1 MPKLTLKEI
10 IMTVKIYHNPRCSKS
25 RETLSLLEEKGL
37 SPDVTEYL
45 KTPPDVETLT
55 DILNT
60 LNMEPRQLMRQHEA
74 EYKENHLDNPD
85 LTKEQL
91 IQAMI
96 DFPKIMERPIVV
108 NNGKV
113 AIGRPPVNVL
123 DIL

>member
-1 MPKLTLKEI
+1 
-10 IMTVKIYHNPRCSKS
+10 MTVKIYHNPRCSKS
-25 RETLSLLEEKGL
+25 RETLSLLQEKGIN
-37 SPDVTEYL
+37 PEITEYL
-45 KTPPDVETLT
+45 NTPPNMQTLT
-55 DILNT
+55 EILNT
-60 LNMEPRQLMRQHEA
+60 LSIEPRQLMRKHET
-74 EYKENHLDNPD
+74 EYKENNLDNPE
-85 LTKEQL
+85 LTKEEL

>member
-1 MPKLTLKEI
+1 
-10 IMTVKIYHNPRCSKS
+10 MTVKIYHNPRCSKS
-25 RETLSLLEEKGL
+25 RETLSLLEENGH
-37 SPDVTEYL
+37 SPEINEYL
-45 KTPPDVETLT
+45 TTPPDVETLT
-55 DILNT
+55 SILDA
-60 LNMEPRQLMRQHEA
+60 LNMEPRQLMRKHEA
-74 EYKENHLDNPD
+74 EYKDNNLDNPE

-113 AIGRPPVNVL
+113 AIGRPPVSVL